1 MSIFVT
7 GDIHGEPFPRMRR
20 KLLPNGLTKDDYFII
35 CGDFG
40 LVWDW
45 HGETR
50 TERYYLNLLEEMPF
64 TVLFVDGNHEN
75 FDRLNAYP
83 QIDWHGGKVHP
94 IRPHVLHLMRGYV
107 FDIDGKKVFAMG
119 GASYHDVKDGILDPH
134 SKADVRKY
142 EKWKRTGE
150 LQMKQYRV
158 LRQSW
163 WPEELPNDEEYFRA
177 KKSLDACNWTVDFVI
192 THSPSSSVLAQL
204 GHGAYKTDRL
214 SNFLEEVR
222 QKATYKHWYCGH
234 MHVNRAITAKDIVIY
249 KDIEQIW

>member
-20 KLLPNGLTKDDYFII
+20 KLLPDGLTKDDYFII

-45 HGETR
+45 HGETK
-50 TERYYLNLLEEMPF
+50 TERYYLNLLEDMPF

-75 FDRLNAYP
+75 FDRLNSYP
-83 QIDWHGGKVHP
+83 EVPWHGGMVHV

-107 FDIDGKKVFAMG
+107 FDIDGKKVFTMG
-119 GASYHDVKDGILDPH
+119 GASSHDVKDGILDPY
-134 SKADVRKY
+134 SKEDVRKHQ
-142 EKWKRTGE
+142 KWKRNGD
-150 LQMKQYRV
+150 LPFKQFRV

-163 WPEELPNDEEYFRA
+163 WPEELPSEEEYARA
-177 KKSLDACNWTVDFVI
+177 VKSLEDSNWTVDFII
-192 THSPSSSVLAQL
+192 THTPPSSIIATL
-204 GHGAYKTDRL
+204 GHGAYETDKL
-214 SNFLEEVR
+214 TNFLEEVR
-222 QKATYKHWYCGH
+222 QKASYNRWYCGH

-249 KDIEQIW
+249 KDVEQIW